1 VVAVVGDGA
10 LTGGMCWEALNNI
23 AGADRPVIVVVNDN
37 GRSYSPTIGG
47 LAEHL
52 AGLRLKPGYER
63 MLGQVKGALGRTPV
77 VGPPLYDAL
86 HGVKRGL
93 KDMLQP
99 QGMFEDLGLKYV
111 GPVDG
116 HDIAALENA
125 FRAARGFDGPVIV
138 HCVTRKGYGYAPA
151 ENDEAD
157 QMHQSRGFDPA
168 TGQPRAA
175 GGTSW
180 TKVFG
185 DEMVRLGGERD
196 DLVAV
201 TAAMC
206 DPTGL
211 GEFARRFPQRLYDVG
226 IAEQHAMTSAA
237 GLAYGGLH
245 PVVAV
250 YSTFLNRAFDQLL
263 MDVALH
269 RLPVTVVLDRA
280 GVTGEDGPSH
290 NGMWDLALLQMVPGI
305 RLGAPRDEDT
315 LRGLLREAVAV
326 SDGPTVLRFPK
337 TPLGAPV
344 PAVRST
350 GAVDVLAE
358 PSADADVDV
367 LVVAVGAVAAD
378 VCEAARAV
386 TGAGYTV
393 RVVAP
398 RWVIPVDEALTALAA
413 RAAVVVTVEDGVVAG
428 GIGSRVSQTIRAA
441 GLDVPTREIGLPV
454 RFLEH
459 GSVADV
465 RATAGLTV
473 QDVGRRIVEW
483 TALLSSAG
491 DAGGAEDVP
500 AARRVGDS
508 DKN

>member
-1 VVAVVGDGA
+1 
-10 LTGGMCWEALNNI
+10 
-23 AGADRPVIVVVNDN
+23 
-37 GRSYSPTIGG
+37 
-47 LAEHL
+47 
-52 AGLRLKPGYER
+52 
-63 MLGQVKGALGRTPV
+63 
-77 VGPPLYDAL
+77 
-86 HGVKRGL
+86 
-93 KDMLQP
+93 
-99 QGMFEDLGLKYV
+99 MFEDLGLKYV